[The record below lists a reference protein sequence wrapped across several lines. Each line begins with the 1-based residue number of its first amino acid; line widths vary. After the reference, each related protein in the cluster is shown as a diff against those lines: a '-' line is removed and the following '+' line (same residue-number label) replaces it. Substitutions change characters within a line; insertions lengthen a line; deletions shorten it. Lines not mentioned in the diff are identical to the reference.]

1 MANYAG
7 DNLRRL
13 MTQQGLTI
21 EQVVE
26 KSGLDMRTLKGILE
40 GTKTPHPGT
49 IHRLAEGLGVPTDEF
64 FLDPARLVYRHFD
77 RQTNPLVAQV
87 VESSPG
93 LFLGWTEADFDELHS
108 RMGMGG
114 PLTVE
119 GALTAV
125 QHMNRNRELHE
136 KLALLLE
143 SSQAEVIRAIVEVLY
158 RQVTERKAE
167 G

>member
-21 EQVVE
+21 DQVVE
-26 KSGLDMRTLKGILE
+26 KSGLDMRTLKGILD
-40 GTKTPHPGT
+40 GTKTPHPAT
-49 IHRLAEGLGVPTDEF
+49 LYRLAEGLGVPTDEL
-64 FLDPARLVYRHFD
+64 FLDPARLVYRCFD
-77 RQTNPLVAQV
+77 RETNPLVAQV
-87 VESSPG
+87 VEASPE

-108 RMGMGG
+108 RMGTGG

-125 QHMNRNRELHE
+125 QQMNRNRELHE

-143 SSQAEVIRAIVEVLY
+143 SSQADVVRAVVEVLY
-158 RQVTERKAE
+158 RQVTEPKRL
-167 G
+167 